1 MEMKQWPLIIPT
13 ILVLLPGILLSFELS
28 PGITKHNFWIVDLSQ
43 TEKASVQVGDM
54 VLVKPPT
61 YPLIPANLKKTFAV
75 GFDRQR
81 LRLVA
86 EEPPETEGRMGKRY
100 YFVVLQ
106 AGATEV
112 RFIVKQEEREVETF
126 KLSILVEQESNKKGG
141 T

>member
-1 MEMKQWPLIIPT
+1 MVMRQWPLIIPT
-13 ILVLLPGILLSFELS
+13 ILLLLPGILLSFDLA
-28 PGITKHNFWIVDLSQ
+28 PGITKNNFWIVDLSQ
-43 TEKASVQVGDM
+43 TEKVSVQVGDM

-61 YPLIPANLKKTFAV
+61 YPLIPSNLKKTFAV
-75 GFDRQR
+75 GFDRKR
-81 LRLVA
+81 LRLVG

-100 YFVVLQ
+100 YFLALQ

-126 KLSILVEQESNKKGG
+126 KLSILVEHEGNKNGG